1 VPVSVT
7 DVRSNANDQIVYAAK
22 ILAKS
27 PRRRVIFEYVSAGKK
42 TWKPVSQIAKA
53 KRWPEKKVLT
63 VAKQLVDRGLIG
75 QGKTSDG
82 TAYTK
87 DVFFA
92 AHKAQILRLAV
103 NPATIGK
110 IPTKV
115 RPATSGGATTI
126 RLTLPRSRVDAVRL
140 SLDDFDSFAKVRR
153 IKHVGPLAAS
163 LSERACKD
171 GIQDVL
177 DEAGVF
183 KDWGGEGNDLFTDVI
198 VRGRRMKVAFA
209 LKGPGQKGKLTPGMM
224 GKNGDQILRLF
235 RSPADAFVVQYHGQ
249 VDESTDELMQ
259 RLAQAKSALEGRRVY
274 FSIFGGRDSSR
285 LIRAYPSSFK

>member
-1 VPVSVT
+1 VT

-27 PRRRVIFEYVSAGKK
+27 PRRRAIFEYVCAGKK
-42 TWKPVSQIAKA
+42 AWKSVHEIAKA
-53 KRWPEKKVLT
+53 KRWTEKKVLT

-103 NPATIGK
+103 NPGSIGK

-115 RPATSGGATTI
+115 RPVTSGGATTI

-140 SLDDFDSFAKVRR
+140 SVDDFDSFAKVRR
-153 IKHVGPLAAS
+153 IKHVGQLAAS
-163 LSERACKD
+163 LSERAYKD

-198 VRGRRMKVAFA
+198 VRGRRMKV
-209 LKGPGQKGKLTPGMM
+209 PGTKGKLTPGMM

-274 FSIFGGRDSSR
+274 FSVFGGRDSSR
-285 LIRAYPSSFK
+285 LIRAYPNSFR